1 MTHFERTFNQPVTA
15 LIRQRFSCRT
25 YTTTPIA
32 PAERARLEAFVTGT
46 GCTRGPLGSTLRL
59 RLIAAGEEDRQAL
72 KGLGTYG
79 FIRNPA
85 GFILGAVERGPKH
98 LEDFGYQMEQC
109 VLYATDLGLGTC
121 WLGGS
126 FSRSSFSARLNL
138 TAREELPAVVS
149 TGYIAEK
156 RSLVDRLVRNSAQGD
171 QRLPWTQL
179 FFAGD
184 WGAPLSPE
192 EAGAYAEVLEM
203 VRRGPS
209 ASNKQPWRIIKTAGA
224 WHFYLQRTPGYAS
237 RNRQLLEISDMQR
250 VDMGIAMCHFALTA
264 EEAGLVGRWA
274 VQEPALAKPDALT
287 EYIVSWLEA

>member
-1 MTHFERTFNQPVTA
+1 MTHLEQTFNQPVTA

-32 PAERARLEAFVTGT
+32 PAERARLEAFVAGT
-46 GCTRGPLGSTLRL
+46 GCTRGPLGSTVRL
-59 RLIAAGEEDRQAL
+59 RLITAGEEDRQAL

-79 FIRNPA
+79 FIRNPT
-85 GFILGAVERGPKH
+85 GFILGAVERGPKS
-98 LEDFGYQMEQC
+98 LEDFGYLMEQC

-126 FSRSSFSARLNL
+126 FTRSSFSAQLNL
-138 TAREELPAVVS
+138 TPREELPAVVS
-149 TGYIAEK
+149 IGYIAEK

-171 QRLPWTQL
+171 QRLPWERL
-179 FFAGD
+179 FFTD
-184 WGAPLSPE
+184 NWGAPLSPE

-209 ASNKQPWRIIKTAGA
+209 ASNKQPWRIVKAAGA
-224 WHFYLQRTPGYAS
+224 WHLYLQRTPGYAS

-264 EEAGLVGRWA
+264 AEIGLGGRWA
-274 VQEPALAKPDALT
+274 MQEPALAKPDALT
-287 EYIVSWLEA
+287 EYVVSWLET